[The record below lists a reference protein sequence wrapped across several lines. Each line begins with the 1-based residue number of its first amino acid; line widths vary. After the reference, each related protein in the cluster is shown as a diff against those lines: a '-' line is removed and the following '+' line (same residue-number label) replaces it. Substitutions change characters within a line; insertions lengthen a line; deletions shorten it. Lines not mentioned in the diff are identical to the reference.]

1 LPDRHPD
8 EPNLKRKL
16 NMATPRTTRDR
27 ARSPE
32 AYTAGDG
39 GGPRKRRGWLWGLL
53 GLLALLAVLL
63 IALLSGGNDEN
74 TGGAQPSPSAD
85 AAAPAQAG
93 DGAAAGSLTA
103 RNESLLPVP
112 SGGLG
117 TYETEPA
124 TGRQVTVQSVV
135 QDEGFWVGTSSRD
148 RVYVEYGGD
157 VGENEPQNAEPAVGD
172 KVNLSGEMRPA
183 PEHPGRTLRLADQD
197 AQQVSR
203 QGAYINADNVEIP

>member
-1 LPDRHPD
+1 
-8 EPNLKRKL
+8 
-16 NMATPRTTRDR
+16 MATPRTTRDR
-27 ARSPE
+27 ARHPG

-53 GLLALLAVLL
+53 GLLAVVAVLL

-85 AAAPAQAG
+85 AAAPAQAAG

-103 RNESLLPVP
+103 RNQSLLPVP
-112 SGGLG
+112 SDGLG
-117 TYETEPA
+117 TYATEPA

-135 QDEGFWVGTSSRD
+135 QDEGFWVGTSSQD

>member
-1 LPDRHPD
+1 
-8 EPNLKRKL
+8 
-16 NMATPRTTRDR
+16 MATGSRTTRDR
-27 ARSPE
+27 ARSPG
-32 AYTAGDG
+32 AYTADDG
-39 GGPRKRRGWLWGLL
+39 GRPRKRRGWLWGLL
-53 GLLALLAVLL
+53 ALLALLAVLL
-63 IALLSGGNDEN
+63 IALLSGGKDEN
-74 TGGAQPSPSAD
+74 T
-85 AAAPAQAG
+85 
-93 DGAAAGSLTA
+93 LTA
-103 RNESLLPVP
+103 RNQSLLPVP

-183 PEHPGRTLRLADQD
+183 PENPGRTLRLADQD
-197 AQQVSR
+197 AQ
-203 QGAYINADNVEIP
+203 